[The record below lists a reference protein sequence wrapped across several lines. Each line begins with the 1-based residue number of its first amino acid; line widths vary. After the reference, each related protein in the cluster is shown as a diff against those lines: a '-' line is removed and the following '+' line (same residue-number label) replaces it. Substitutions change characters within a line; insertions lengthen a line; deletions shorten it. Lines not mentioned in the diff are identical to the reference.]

1 LKQNDHET
9 PAKDMMMA
17 PTLSFRR
24 LGCSLLLML
33 LLLTSSTVYSEE
45 ESTCS
50 ANNEDP
56 SPPPPKS
63 CRLLL
68 TQRPL
73 SYTNNNNNNG
83 RILNDEYNYRK
94 YGIYSATTIPKNH
107 PLTPLGGDLV
117 IHLVDVHTST
127 TTTASTTDAT
137 AAATNDNTEEPSQ
150 SSSSSNQL
158 LKWYQYGYLQEAS
171 SSGYGGNYEGLGTVY
186 SVLPGV
192 AMLASSPP
200 SSTTTTTTTAA
211 ATTASTSDN
220 NNINNNGSENNDKPI
235 NLRPNI
241 WASIPENDNGDHIR
255 YQSPL
260 AGSFTSYYNLT
271 FQVTSPTT
279 GLHGGSEIW
288 MDRFGWYREA
298 AKKKTKEELL
308 TTQNDDEEE
317 KYKIDIDQLFQ
328 HGSCLDNI
336 YPTHTSKYGYGRGAL
351 SSRYLAKGS
360 IVAPVPVLPVPRDEL
375 RYLRVKEWK
384 RVDKFRMKRKKKEEG
399 DAESS
404 SGGDGGGEEDDEM
417 ILPPDMKWRD
427 QLLLNYCYG
436 HVESSVL
443 LFPYGLFVNY
453 INHAPSSHDDS
464 ESSKGGPVANVK
476 LRWSERLM
484 NTTSSSSSSNN
495 SNNDSDL
502 RTLSP
507 TQLWE
512 HSTRPDGL
520 ILELVA
526 TRDIQPDEEIL
537 LDYGSIWSQSWKQYN
552 DQYGEMILKLADDHA
567 LETEYSQA
575 YIMDEAVTNLRTAE
589 EQVSFPYA
597 DNVFTACFYRYDVNN
612 DDEDADDESKKKK
625 KMEEG
630 TTNKG
635 KTQATPWKM
644 TPGLFDMTNLRPCK
658 VISREPANDR
668 FATQINDGRMP
679 QGEMVY
685 TAIIQNRPGLPLN
698 ERIPKGTKHV
708 VSGIPRGAFRF
719 VDRPYTTDVH
729 LDGVF
734 RHNIG
739 VEEMGLYPE
748 AWLDLKKSK

>member
-1 LKQNDHET
+1 
-9 PAKDMMMA
+9 MMMA
-17 PTLSFRR
+17 PSLSLRR
-24 LGCSLLLML
+24 LGCSLLLL
-33 LLLTSSTVYSEE
+33 LLVVVASTVYSEE
-45 ESTCS
+45 ESSCS
-50 ANNEDP
+50 ADNNTNEDP

-73 SYTNNNNNNG
+73 PSTTSNNNDNNE
-83 RILNDEYNYRK
+83 RILDDEYNYRK
-94 YGIYSATTIPKNH
+94 YGIYSATSIPKNY

-117 IHLVDVHTST
+117 IHLVDVRTS
-127 TTTASTTDAT
+127 DA
-137 AAATNDNTEEPSQ
+137 AAATNDNIEGA
-150 SSSSSNQL
+150 SSSSNQL
-158 LKWYQYGYLQEAS
+158 QKWHQYGYLQDAS

-192 AMLASSPP
+192 GMLASSPP
-200 SSTTTTTTTAA
+200 PSSSTTTA
-211 ATTASTSDN
+211 ATSNNNNNDNNGESDN
-220 NNINNNGSENNDKPI
+220 NGNSI

-241 WASIPENDNGDHIR
+241 WASIPENDNGNHIR
-255 YQSPL
+255 YQSSL

-271 FQVTSPTT
+271 FQVTSPI
-279 GLHGGSEIW
+279 GLDGGSEIW
-288 MDRFGWYREA
+288 MDRFGWYRGLA
-298 AKKKTKEELL
+298 AKKKEEEKELL
-308 TTQNDDEEE
+308 SAQNDDSSNEEE
-317 KYKIDIDQLFQ
+317 KYKIDIDQLFK

-336 YPTHTSKYGYGRGAL
+336 YPIHTSKHGYGRGAL

-384 RVDKFRMKRKKKEEG
+384 RVEKIRMKRKKDEE
-399 DAESS
+399 DVKSS
-404 SGGDGGGEEDDEM
+404 SSGDGGGEDDEL

-453 INHAPSSHDDS
+453 INHAPSSNDK
-464 ESSKGGPVANVK
+464 ESSKGSGGDSDGPVANVK

-484 NTTSSSSSSNN
+484 NTTSSSSSANN
-495 SNNDSDL
+495 NNSDL

-537 LDYGSIWSQSWKQYN
+537 LDYGSIWSQSWKEYN

-612 DDEDADDESKKKK
+612 DEDADDESKKKK
-625 KMEEG
+625 TEEG

-668 FATQINDGRMP
+668 FATQLKDGRMP

-698 ERIPKGTKHV
+698 ERIPKGKKHV

-734 RHNIG
+734 RHHIG

-748 AWLDLKKSK
+748 VWLDLKKS

>member
-1 LKQNDHET
+1 
-9 PAKDMMMA
+9 MMMA
-17 PTLSFRR
+17 PNKRR
-24 LGCSLLLML
+24 LGCSLLLL
-33 LLLTSSTVYSEE
+33 LILLTSSAVSSEE
-45 ESTCS
+45 ETSCS
-50 ANNEDP
+50 ANNEEDP

-73 SYTNNNNNNG
+73 PSTTTNDNNDG
-83 RILNDEYNYRK
+83 RILNNDEYNYRK
-94 YGIYSATTIPKNH
+94 YGIYSATPIPKNY

-117 IHLVDVHTST
+117 IHLVDVRTST
-127 TTTASTTDAT
+127 TATSTTNAI
-137 AAATNDNTEEPSQ
+137 AATNDNIEEAQ
-150 SSSSSNQL
+150 SSLSSNQL
-158 LKWYQYGYLQEAS
+158 LKWYQYGYLQDAS

-200 SSTTTTTTTAA
+200 PSSTTATAA
-211 ATTASTSDN
+211 ATSDKNKNNNNNNSDNGSDN
-220 NNINNNGSENNDKPI
+220 NDKSI

-241 WASIPENDNGDHIR
+241 WASIPENDNGNHIR

-271 FQVTSPTT
+271 FQVTSPTN

-288 MDRFGWYREA
+288 MDRFGRFKEA
-298 AKKKTKEELL
+298 AKKKKTEEKKEETEML
-308 TTQNDDEEE
+308 TTQNDDDSNEEE
-317 KYKIDIDQLFQ
+317 KYKINIDQLFQ

-336 YPTHTSKYGYGRGAL
+336 YPIHSSKYGYGRGAL
-351 SSRYLAKGS
+351 SSRYLVKGS

-384 RVDKFRMKRKKKEEG
+384 RVEKFRIKRRKKKEE
-399 DAESS
+399 EES
-404 SGGDGGGEEDDEM
+404 SGGGGGGGGEDDDELV
-417 ILPPDMKWRD
+417 LPPDMKWRD

-436 HVESSVL
+436 HEESSVL

-453 INHAPSSHDDS
+453 INHAPSSYDDS

-484 NTTSSSSSSNN
+484 NTTSSSSNN
-495 SNNDSDL
+495 NNSDL

-507 TQLWE
+507 KQLWE

-537 LDYGSIWSQSWKQYN
+537 LDYGSIWSQSWKEYN

-612 DDEDADDESKKKK
+612 DEEDADDESKKKK
-625 KMEEG
+625 QMEEG
-630 TTNKG
+630 TANKG

-685 TAIIQNRPGLPLN
+685 TAIIQNRPGLPPN

-748 AWLDLKKSK
+748 VWLDLKKS